1 MILRWIGL
9 GIVLISF
16 GLGWTWMA
24 YESATDSALKLKQ
37 PLNFEINKGDS
48 LKHIVNKLVTQ
59 GVLTKPFYFNLL
71 VRFENAASRLKAGA
85 YKILPGMTPRQ
96 LLGLMVEGR
105 EYQYSL
111 VFIEGWTFDR
121 ILTALSAP
129 PQLIHTL
136 DGKSPEEIMALLGA
150 GDQHAEG
157 RFFPDTYFFTKG
169 TTDLDILKRAFQKMD
184 RTLNSEWENRADGLP
199 LRTPFEA
206 LILASIVEKETA
218 QADERPIIA
227 GVFIRRLQK
236 SMLLQ
241 TDPTVIYGMGKR
253 FNGNLRR
260 KDLRADTPYNTYR
273 HKGLPPTPIAM
284 PGAESIHAVLHPQ
297 KGNSL
302 YFVARGNGNHVFS
315 STLKDHNRAV
325 ALFQKKRKRRQ

>member
-1 MILRWIGL
+1 MILRWTGL
-9 GIVLISF
+9 GIILISF

-24 YESATDSALKLKQ
+24 YQSANDSTLNIKQ

-48 LKHIVNKLVTQ
+48 LKYVVKKLVSQ
-59 GVLTKPFYFNLL
+59 GVLAKPFYFNLL
-71 VRFENAASRLKAGA
+71 ARFENAAGRLRAGA

-96 LLGLMVEGR
+96 LLALMVEGR

-121 ILTALSAP
+121 ILTALSTP

-136 DGKSPEEIMALLGA
+136 NGKSPQEIMVLVGA

-169 TTDLDILKRAFQKMD
+169 TTDLDILKRAHRKMEQAIS
-184 RTLNSEWENRADGLP
+184 LEWENRAEGLP

-227 GVFIRRLQK
+227 GVFTRRLQK

-284 PGAESIHAVLHPQ
+284 PGADSIHAVLHPQ
-297 KGNSL
+297 KGSSL
-302 YFVARGNGNHVFS
+302 YFVARGDGNHVFS

-325 ALFQKKRKRRQ
+325 ALFQKKKKRRQ

>member
-1 MILRWIGL
+1 MILRWTGL
-9 GIVLISF
+9 GVILISF
-16 GLGWTWMA
+16 GLGWAWMA
-24 YESATDSALKLKQ
+24 YESAIDSALNIKQ
-37 PLNFEINKGDS
+37 PVNFEINKGDS
-48 LKHIVNKLVTQ
+48 FKHVVNKLVAQ
-59 GVLTKPFYFNLL
+59 DVLAKPFYFNVLA
-71 VRFENAASRLKAGA
+71 RFENAASHLKSGS
-85 YKILPGMTPRQ
+85 YKILPGITPRQ
-96 LLGLMVEGR
+96 LLAIMVEGR

-136 DGKSPEEIMALLGA
+136 DGKSPQQIMTLIGV

-169 TTDLDILKRAFQKMD
+169 TTDLEILKRAHQKMEQAIN
-184 RTLNSEWENRADGLP
+184 LEWANRADGLP

-227 GVFIRRLQK
+227 GVFTRRLQK

-241 TDPTVIYGMGKR
+241 SDPTVIYGMGKR

-284 PGAESIHAVLHPQ
+284 PGVDSIHAVLHPQ
-297 KGNSL
+297 KGSSL
-302 YFVARGNGNHVFS
+302 YFVARGDGNHVFS

-325 ALFQKKRKRRQ
+325 ALFQKKSKRRR

>member
-9 GIVLISF
+9 GTVLISF
-16 GLGWTWMA
+16 GLGWAWMA
-24 YESATDSALKLKQ
+24 YESAIDSAINTEQ
-37 PLNFEINKGDS
+37 PVNFEINKGDS
-48 LKHIVNKLVTQ
+48 LKRVVTNLVSKD
-59 GVLTKPFYFNLL
+59 VLTKPFYFNVL
-71 VRFENAASRLKAGA
+71 VRFENAAGRLKAGM
-85 YKILPGMTPRQ
+85 YRVLPGMTLRQ
-96 LLGLMVEGR
+96 LLAMIIQGKER
-105 EYQYSL
+105 QFSL

-121 ILTALSAP
+121 ILKVLSET
-129 PQLIHTL
+129 PQLTQTL
-136 DGKSPEEIMALLGA
+136 NDKSPEDIMELIGV
-150 GDQHAEG
+150 GKQHAEG

-169 TTDLDILKRAFQKMD
+169 TTDLQILKRAYYKMEQA
-184 RTLNSEWENRADGLP
+184 LNLEWENRADGLP

-227 GVFIRRLQK
+227 GVFTRRLQK

-241 TDPTVIYGMGKR
+241 TDPTVIYGMGKH

-273 HKGLPPTPIAM
+273 RKGLPPTPIAM
-284 PGAESIHAVLHPQ
+284 PGADSIYAALHPK

-302 YFVARGNGNHVFS
+302 YFVARGDGNHVFS

-325 ALFQKKRKRRQ
+325 ALFQKKKKRR